1 MQSGVPIKPSDIP
14 AAKAAVIPAFVIDAF
29 NECIAKNY
37 ANGRAHFLQK
47 DVQTII
53 QDKCTEKGIW
63 YKMHFLDI
71 EPIYEKNGWKVEY
84 DKPAYCESYDA
95 SFTFIKR
102 QSFVD
107 DGPKDSK

>member
-37 ANGRAHFLQK
+37 ANGRSRVLQK
-47 DVQTII
+47 HVQKII
-53 QDKCTEKGIW
+53 QDKCKETGTAFDV
-63 YKMHFLDI
+63 HFLDI
-71 EPIYEKNGWKVEY
+71 EPLYEKNGWKVEY

-102 QSFVD
+102 QSLVY
-107 DGPKDSK
+107 DGPGDSK